1 MIKKYLV
8 FLTYLFIFPSCQHDH
23 ELLSSRSFNFTYSV
37 LIKSTN
43 GEKLEA
49 WIPIPSSNEVQN
61 ITNLNINAAN
71 LNYSIKTEPDFGN
84 KYLYILNEDGTT
96 SDSKISVSFSVKR
109 KEHKNVNYKNIN
121 PDNYLESYTTV
132 PVGGVFATVIDS
144 NKLNKEDIYGIYKY
158 VLNGMHYGKPKSASE
173 SDIYYSGFNPKTNIK
188 WLPLDQR
195 YGLKEVTLDEVASF
209 YSKAKSNNSNY
220 AFGNGNSI
228 YACDIG
234 VGNCTDYHSYFM
246 SLNRTL
252 EVPARFHMGFPIP
265 SGSKG
270 KVKGYHCWADYYV
283 EGEGWYPVDISEAD
297 KDPSKAEYFFGTVDE
312 NRVEMNTGRD
322 FILEGYDAGPA
333 NLFIYP
339 LVEVNDI
346 ASNDFSKSFTYENKV
361 WQ

>member
-1 MIKKYLV
+1 MKRFLV

-23 ELLSSRSFNFTYSV
+23 DLLSTRSFLFTYDV
-37 LIKSTN
+37 LVESSN
-43 GEKLEA
+43 GEKLEV
-49 WIPIPSSNEVQN
+49 WIPIPSSNEVQK
-61 ITNLNINAAN
+61 ISNLKIDTSN
-71 LNYSIKTEPDFGN
+71 LNYSINTEPDFNN
-84 KYLYILNEDGTT
+84 KYLYIMEQNGTT
-96 SDSKISVSFSVKR
+96 SDTKISVSFNVQR
-109 KEHKNVNYKNIN
+109 KEHNNVNYKNVD
-121 PDNYLESYTTV
+121 PSNYLGSYTTV
-132 PVGGVFATVIDS
+132 PVGGVFDKVIKS
-144 NKLNKEDIYGIYKY
+144 NNLNKNDIHGIYKY

-173 SDIYYSGFNPKTNIK
+173 SDIYYSGSNPKTNMK
-188 WLPLDQR
+188 WLPSDET
-195 YGLKEVTLDEVASF
+195 YGLKKVSLDEVASF
-209 YSKAKSNNSNY
+209 YSIAKNNNSSY

-246 SLNRTL
+246 SLNRSL
-252 EVPARFHMGFPIP
+252 NVPTRFHMGFPIP
-265 SGSKG
+265 SGNKG

-322 FILEGYDAGPA
+322 FKLDGYEPKFT

-346 ASNDFSKSFTYENKV
+346 ASNDFSKSFSYENKV

>member
-1 MIKKYLV
+1 MKRYIV
-8 FLTYLFIFPSCQHDH
+8 FMTYLFIFPSCQHDH

-37 LIKSTN
+37 VIKSTN
-43 GEKLEA
+43 SEKLEA

-61 ITNLNINAAN
+61 ISNINIDAAN
-71 LNYSIKTEPDFGN
+71 INYSIKKEPDFGN

-96 SDSKISVSFSVKR
+96 SDSKISVSFNVER

-121 PDNYLESYTTV
+121 PNNYLDSYTTV
-132 PVGGVFATVIDS
+132 PVGGVFEKVINS

-158 VLNGMHYGKPKSASE
+158 VLDGMHYGKPKSPNE
-173 SDIYYSGFNPKTNIK
+173 SDAYYSGSNPKTNMK
-188 WLPLDQR
+188 WLPNDQK
-195 YGLKEVTLDEVASF
+195 YGLKEVTLDEVTSF
-209 YSKAKSNNSNY
+209 YSKAKSSNSNY

-228 YACDIG
+228 YACEIG

-252 EVPARFHMGFPIP
+252 QVPARFHMGFPIP

-297 KDPSKAEYFFGTVDE
+297 KDPSKAQYFFGTVDQ

-322 FILEGYDAGPA
+322 FILEGYEAGPA

-339 LVEVNDI
+339 LVEVNDL
-346 ASNDFSKSFTYENKV
+346 ASSDFSKSFSYENKV